1 MVHNVY
7 MQRCLD
13 LAVNGAYTTSPNP
26 MVGCVIVHNGEI
38 IGEGWHKKAGEP
50 HAEVNAIASVKDQTL
65 LEKSTLYVSLEPCAH
80 FGRTPPCASLII
92 QKNIPRVVVACLD
105 PNPQVAGN
113 GVAML
118 RNAGITVEIGVLE
131 AQAIAIN
138 RKFITYHQQKR
149 PFITLKWAQ
158 TADGFIDVIRNN
170 GQKGSYAISG
180 NLAKTWVHAL
190 RAKHDAILIGP
201 QTARIDDPS
210 LTVRAFSGKSPLR
223 LIIDRNASLPTDLK
237 VFTDGMPTIHFVQ
250 KKDTQ
255 QNRNNVLIDAPDFIS
270 GVIGY
275 CYNHKIQSIL
285 VEGGAQ
291 ILQAFINA
299 NLWDEAFVLVADKKL
314 NVGLSAP
321 KLSVIK
327 EVSEQQLGVDLIK
340 YYINNG
346 LSGN

>member
-105 PNPQVAGN
+105 PNAQVAGN

-118 RNAGITVEIGVLE
+118 RNAGIIVEIGVLE

-158 TADGFIDVIRNN
+158 TADGFIDVIRNK

-201 QTARIDDPS
+201 QTAKIDDPS

-223 LIIDRNASLPTDLK
+223 LILDRNASLPTDLK